1 MKWPYLKILLSQ
13 NDSLYRLELTQMK
26 INSFRPLAISTEG
39 NIKMARWIATGI
51 CVNRIRYSTSE
62 FHLPICRSKMLA
74 NCMTVWVTVNSCMY
88 TVILSRW
95 IGILKFIQNLENSW
109 FHTKCSGC
117 NGVIPC
123 HERCEFHQEQ
133 DYSTFLQLYFVIWR
147 TYFGIWLSDFIC
159 SLYLGMQ
166 RPFHRNEHV
175 ILRLWSEH
183 PYLYLS
189 KTEKILTK

>member
-13 NDSLYRLELTQMK
+13 NDSLYRLKLTQMK
-26 INSFRPLAISTEG
+26 INSDIFRPLAISTEG
-39 NIKMARWIATGI
+39 NIKMPRWIATGI
-51 CVNRIRYSTSE
+51 CVNWIRYSTSE

-123 HERCEFHQEQ
+123 HKTMRI
-133 DYSTFLQLYFVIWR
+133 SPRTRLQYFFTTVLCDLANLLWNLIKW
-147 TYFGIWLSDFIC
+147 F
-159 SLYLGMQ
+159 YL
-166 RPFHRNEHV
+166 
-175 ILRLWSEH
+175 
-183 PYLYLS
+183 
-189 KTEKILTK
+189 